1 MGPVWSRCWWRKGGG
16 GAWRHE
22 IEAACEVERGWR
34 VRGRGR
40 GEGKDTVQRRD
51 ALGPLATSADQLELT
66 NRVLVEEF
74 LHPFVKH
81 LAHILLVSFIL
92 KKIAIC
98 LHVFPKNLTKHP
110 LIFCTFGR
118 KTQVIGNFAKV
129 FKKFI
134 MKMAL
139 F

>member
-1 MGPVWSRCWWRKGGG
+1 MAGWQGGRVAWPRDIYGPFRAAKACVGPVWSRCWWRKGGG

-98 LHVFPKNLTKHP
+98 
-110 LIFCTFGR
+110 
-118 KTQVIGNFAKV
+118 
-129 FKKFI
+129 
-134 MKMAL
+134 
-139 F
+139 